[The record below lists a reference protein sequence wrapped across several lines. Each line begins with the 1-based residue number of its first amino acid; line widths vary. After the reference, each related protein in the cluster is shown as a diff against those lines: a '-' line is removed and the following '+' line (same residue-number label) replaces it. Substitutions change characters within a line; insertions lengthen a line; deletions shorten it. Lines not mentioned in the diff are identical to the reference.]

1 MLCIWKFNFIVSH
14 ERLRFWEY
22 YIQDCDVIFK
32 GWWPALVWRSF
43 TTSPLFSPGAPTLGS
58 CLLTFLHDTQWY
70 KGWLHSTSLV
80 VTIAE
85 NCWGSYWNETIASP
99 ATLRNC
105 QHYWHCEDER
115 VTEIF
120 FPHFK
125 KMSTYYTVCCCWTAW
140 GCFMILNILKPFR
153 NKRQINI

>member
-1 MLCIWKFNFIVSH
+1 MNNKLTLSKWCWNSNNHLLIVAEHCLQRHTAASLCCPPSVEGTVSS
-14 ERLRFWEY
+14 L
-22 YIQDCDVIFK
+22 
-32 GWWPALVWRSF
+32 
-43 TTSPLFSPGAPTLGS
+43 PTLGS
-58 CLLTFLHDTQWY
+58 CLLTFLHDTQWD
-70 KGWLHSTSLV
+70 KGWLHSTSLL
-80 VTIAE
+80 VTTAE
-85 NCWGSYWNETIASP
+85 TWWSSYWNETIGTPVS
-99 ATLRNC
+99 LRNC

-140 GCFMILNILKPFR
+140 GCFMILNILKQFR